1 MHLYLVTI
9 VYTCCLYMKKAL
21 FLAVPHLKVPPVGHG
36 TSASFSP
43 ALVTCPSALIQ
54 PTGVIPK
61 HQWSRRGVTSCQF
74 HGMVGTYEIIG
85 AKTEQR
91 IACWAW
97 HYGGKIQRPTQ
108 VVRNIC
114 MHVRMHLR
122 RYTAAFVLSTYR

>member
-54 PTGVIPK
+54 PTGVIPE

-97 HYGGKIQRPTQ
+97 HYGGKDPTTDPGSEQ
-108 VVRNIC
+108 YQHAC
-114 MHVRMHLR
+114 THA
-122 RYTAAFVLSTYR
+122 YTAVHRRICP